1 MNNLKSFQAC
11 ITIMAK
17 EQKRGKGGGGGM
29 HQPHGVINSLRS
41 E

>member
-17 EQKRGKGGGGGM
+17 EQKRGKGGG
-29 HQPHGVINSLRS
+29 VCINHMA
-41 E
+41 

>member
-17 EQKRGKGGGGGM
+17 EQKRGKGGGGYA
-29 HQPHGVINSLRS
+29 STTWRD
-41 E
+41 

>member
-17 EQKRGKGGGGGM
+17 EQKRGKGGGGM